1 MKQMENTVAQEEF
14 MAVPLSTLQ
23 ADTATGFDL
32 YLRVEAD
39 AQYTL
44 YREKS
49 LPFTNE
55 LKRRLV
61 DNGVDELHLPLSQ
74 QKEYVK
80 YVESVVGAIMEDNTV
95 DAAERTRIYYD
106 AAEHILRDIFEG
118 TSPNDTVP
126 RCEKLVWA
134 AVSFISRE
142 QYSYKCFLKVTGL
155 DYSTYL
161 HAVNAFLYA
170 IHLGQATG
178 MDDLDDIAEL
188 GLAALLMDIGKSEI
202 DPTILYQSGPL
213 NDEQWAQM
221 REHPRLGHG
230 MAESLGVTKQ
240 HILDVILHHHEKLD
254 GSGYP
259 AGLSGDGMDIDAR
272 ILGIADIYDALTARD
287 RPYKRAVPH
296 EKARGILEEDA
307 AAGRLDSELVRI
319 FFERNIPR
327 VGRAGDKRPV
337 QVAKSK

>member
-1 MKQMENTVAQEEF
+1 MKQMENTVAQDEF
-14 MAVPLSTLQ
+14 MPVPLSTLQ

-44 YREKS
+44 YRDKN

-61 DNGVDELHLPLSQ
+61 DNGVEELYLPLSQ
-74 QKEYVK
+74 QKEYVR
-80 YVESVVGAIMEDNTV
+80 YVESVVGAVMEDNAV
-95 DAAERTRIYYD
+95 DATERTRIYYD
-106 AAEHILRDIFEG
+106 AAEHILRDIFEEA
-118 TSPNDTVP
+118 SPEDTVP

-142 QYSYKCFLKVTGL
+142 QYSYKCFLKITGL
-155 DYSTYL
+155 DYSTYA

-188 GLAALLMDIGKSEI
+188 GLSALLMDIGKSEI

-213 NDEQWAQM
+213 DEEQWVQM
-221 REHPRLGHG
+221 TQHPRLGHQ
-230 MAESLGVTKQ
+230 MAQRLGVTNERV
-240 HILDVILHHHEKLD
+240 LDVILHHHEKLD

-259 AGLSGDGMDIDAR
+259 HGLRGDEIRPFTRIATICDIFDAVTTNRVYRNAVSSFAALKLMQQEMSHKLDKDLFRAFVGMLADAR
-272 ILGIADIYDALTARD
+272 
-287 RPYKRAVPH
+287 
-296 EKARGILEEDA
+296 
-307 AAGRLDSELVRI
+307 SEV
-319 FFERNIPR
+319 
-327 VGRAGDKRPV
+327 
-337 QVAKSK
+337 

>member
-1 MKQMENTVAQEEF
+1 MENTVAQEEF
-14 MAVPLSTLQ
+14 MAIPLSTLQ

-32 YLRVEAD
+32 YLQVEAD

-44 YREKS
+44 YRDKN

-61 DNGVDELHLPLSQ
+61 DNGVEELHLPLSQ
-74 QKEYVK
+74 QKEYVR
-80 YVESVVGAIMEDNTV
+80 YVESVVGAVMEDNTV
-95 DAAERTRIYYD
+95 DATERTRIYYD
-106 AAEHILRDIFEG
+106 AAEHILRDIFEEA
-118 TSPNDTVP
+118 SPEDTVP

-142 QYSYKCFLKVTGL
+142 QYSYKCFLKITGL

-170 IHLGQATG
+170 IHLGKATG

-202 DPTILYQSGPL
+202 NPMILYHNGPL
-213 NDEQWAQM
+213 DDEQWAQM
-221 REHPRLGHG
+221 TQHPRLGHE
-230 MAESLGVTKQ
+230 MAVRLGVTKERV
-240 HILDVILHHHEKLD
+240 LDVILHHHEKLD

-259 AGLSGDGMDIDAR
+259 DGLGGDKIRPFTRIATICDIF
-272 ILGIADIYDALTARD
+272 DALTTNRAYRDAVSSFAALKLMQQEMSHQLDQDVFRAFVGMLADAR
-287 RPYKRAVPH
+287 
-296 EKARGILEEDA
+296 
-307 AAGRLDSELVRI
+307 SEI
-319 FFERNIPR
+319 
-327 VGRAGDKRPV
+327 
-337 QVAKSK
+337 